1 MSKVAVA
8 RKVAYLVELAA
19 AADSMHRQT
28 ALLIES
34 LSNEPRYLRSTLP
47 LKAKNPRLR
56 IPRR

>member
-1 MSKVAVA
+1 M
-8 RKVAYLVELAA
+8 ELAA

-34 LSNEPRYLRSTLP
+34 LSNEPRYAKSTLP
-47 LKAKNPRLR
+47 LKGKNPRLT